1 MEHEPP
7 LLITQPF
14 NGSAQPQPL
23 RDDRE
28 KTVTRLLLR
37 VREGDGEALDRLFPI
52 VYEELRALARSQ
64 RRRWSGGDDTLNT
77 TALVHEAY
85 LRLVDRAHPDWTSR
99 THFGAVAA
107 KAMRHILIDQAR
119 RRAAAKRGGGRVR
132 VDLTGVE
139 DALGSPA
146 VESAPEPE
154 VLLALDEALQRLER
168 MSERQS
174 QIVELKFF
182 GGMTN
187 EEVAGALGIS
197 LATVKRGWSVAQAWL
212 YREIERG

>member
-1 MEHEPP
+1 M
-7 LLITQPF
+7 
-14 NGSAQPQPL
+14 
-23 RDDRE
+23 
-28 KTVTRLLLR
+28 TRLLLR

-119 RRAAAKRGGGRVR
+119 RRVAAKRGGGRVR
-132 VDLTGVE
+132 VELTGVA
-139 DALGSPA
+139 DGLGGPA
-146 VESAPEPE
+146 GESAPEAE

-168 MSERQS
+168 ISERQS
-174 QIVELKFF
+174 RIVELKFF

-187 EEVAGALGIS
+187 EEVAEVLGLS

-212 YREIERG
+212 YREIEPG